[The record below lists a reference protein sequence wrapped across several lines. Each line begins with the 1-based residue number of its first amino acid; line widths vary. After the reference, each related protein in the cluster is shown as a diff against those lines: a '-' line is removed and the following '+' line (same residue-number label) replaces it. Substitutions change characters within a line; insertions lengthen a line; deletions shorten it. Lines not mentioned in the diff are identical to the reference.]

1 MNLIDMKVP
10 VDYPSGGMAVEAAL
24 QLPTPKA
31 EYPYGLRIT
40 METKTLAKLGIDV
53 TDFSVGEDFS
63 IVAICEVCEISQRE
77 TSSPEGTYDRMEL
90 QIKKLGVGKQ
100 GKATTIEDALESAKD
115 GRRKK

>member
-10 VDYPSGGMAVEAAL
+10 VDYPPPPTMAVETAL
-24 QLPTPKA
+24 QPPKA

-40 METKTLAKLGIDV
+40 LETKTLAKLGIDV
-53 TDFSVGEDFS
+53 TDFSVGDDFS
-63 IVAICEVCEISQRE
+63 ITAVCEVCEISQRE

-100 GKATTIEDALESAKD
+100 GKATTIEDALEEAKEK
-115 GRRKK
+115 RRR